1 MIRACRSTEWS
12 ASRSANW
19 SLGRMLVLTALFATT
34 LFALAGCQQSD
45 PEPQASS
52 APKVAIEALPTTTP
66 KALSALGRADILAA
80 VAAAADEVAAGN
92 PLPQSNLELA
102 NRSFELT
109 MPIACADGVTGAW
122 GSWRLDPSSRVL
134 RVSFSRQNWAAEPL
148 FADLANGQPFEA
160 AEGFWV
166 ERPWT
171 RSEQCP
177 RPVVS
182 AAAPG
187 IPEKAPPKIAEAAPR
202 DQAAP
207 DNRLAL
213 VQYFS
218 SDAPRTLLR
227 GKRPYAYTAKVP
239 KDAEPTVRAFRV
251 RIEGR
256 ITAFG
261 DGQPVHCVNQQTSK
275 PPVCAVAVEFGKI
288 TLEDAATDETL
299 ADWDS

>member
-1 MIRACRSTEWS
+1 MIEANCSSERPFRRSPCRAR
-12 ASRSANW
+12 
-19 SLGRMLVLTALFATT
+19 
-34 LFALAGCQQSD
+34 ALAFAALIAASGCHRSD
-45 PEPQASS
+45 PAPEASATPEVAEEGPSNTAS
-52 APKVAIEALPTTTP
+52 AA
-66 KALSALGRADILAA
+66 KALSALGRTEILAA

-92 PLPQSNLELA
+92 PLPKSNLELV

-109 MPIACADGVTGAW
+109 MPIACEDGATGGW
-122 GSWRLDPSSRVL
+122 GSWSFDPASKVL

-148 FADLANGQPFEA
+148 FADLANGQPFET
-160 AEGFWV
+160 AEGFWI

-177 RPVVS
+177 RPS
-182 AAAPG
+182 ANAAMPET
-187 IPEKAPPKIAEAAPR
+187 PEKADPKIAGVNPAV
-202 DQAAP
+202 QAAP

-218 SDAPRTLLR
+218 SDAPRKLLR
-227 GKRPYAYTAKVP
+227 GKRPYAYTAKLA
-239 KDAEPTVRAFRV
+239 KDAEPTPRPFRI

-261 DGQPVHCVNQQTSK
+261 DGQPLHCVNLQTTK
-275 PPVCAVAVEFGKI
+275 PPVCAIAVEFGKI
-288 TLEDAATDETL
+288 ALEDAATGETL

>member
-1 MIRACRSTEWS
+1 MIEANCSREWPS
-12 ASRSANW
+12 RRSA
-19 SLGRMLVLTALFATT
+19 GRALALAAFI
-34 LFALAGCQQSD
+34 ALAGCQRSD
-45 PEPQASS
+45 PAPEAS
-52 APKVAIEALPTTTP
+52 ATPEVAEDSPSTTTAAV
-66 KALSALGRADILAA
+66 KALSALGRAEILVA

-92 PLPQSNLELA
+92 PLPKSNIELA

-109 MPIACADGVTGAW
+109 MPIACGDGANGGW
-122 GSWRLDPSSRVL
+122 GSWSFDPATKVL
-134 RVSFSRQNWAAEPL
+134 RVSFSRQNWAGDPL
-148 FADLANGQPFEA
+148 FADLANGQPFET
-160 AEGFWV
+160 AEGFWI

-177 RPVVS
+177 RP
-182 AAAPG
+182 AADAETPET
-187 IPEKAPPKIAEAAPR
+187 PEKADSKIADVKPAV
-202 DQAAP
+202 QAAP

-218 SDAPRTLLR
+218 SDAPRKLLR
-227 GKRPYAYTAKVP
+227 GKRPYAYTAKLA
-239 KDAEPTVRAFRV
+239 KDAEPTPRAFRI

-261 DGQPVHCVNQQTSK
+261 DGQPVHCVNGQTTK

-288 TLEDAATDETL
+288 TLEDAATGEPL